1 MDSRKNMEVA
11 MYKVNYSKVNQVGV
25 EEAGAKGVVLR
36 WVISER
42 EGAENFAL
50 RVFTLEPG
58 GFTPLHDHPWE
69 HEVFILRGSG
79 SVVEDGKDVPFEQGD
94 VIFVPA
100 GETHQFKNA
109 DDAELEFICLIPINK
124 KGSC

>member
-1 MDSRKNMEVA
+1 MEVA
-11 MYKVNYSKVNQVGV
+11 MYKVNYSQVNQVGV
-25 EEAGAKGVVLR
+25 EEVGAKGVALR

-58 GFTPLHDHPWE
+58 GFTPLHEHPWE

-79 SVVEDGKDVPFEQGD
+79 TVVENGKDVPFEQGD
-94 VIFVPA
+94 VIFVPSC
-100 GETHQFKNA
+100 ETHQFKNA

-124 KGSC
+124 KGGC